1 MNLEDI
7 IRAVREGRFVVTDH
21 ADEEARNDR
30 LTLDEILAS
39 VNAGEVIEEYPRDHP
54 YPSCP
59 VFGFNPRGEP
69 IHSVWAYNELTGFA
83 VLITVYRPDPERW
96 VDWKVRRKA

>member
-1 MNLEDI
+1 MSLDDI
-7 IRAVREGRFVVTDH
+7 IRAVRVGRFVVTDH

-39 VNAGEVIEEYPRDHP
+39 VTAGEVIEEYPRDHP
-54 YPSCP
+54 YPSCL
-59 VFGFNPRGEP
+59 VLGFNATGEP
-69 IHSVWAYNELTGFA
+69 IHSVWAYNEPTGFV

-96 VDWKVRRKA
+96 IDWRVRRRA